1 MAQNSDLYHWNCFCQ
16 SDWLLLEK
24 WTPLAVLSRHVGVP
38 FLSFILFLLCWA
50 PALCVV
56 LFIYFLPTIH
66 VRRQQVSLF
75 VSGKNWSWRE
85 SLLSDIA
92 PTRCT
97 FHANNGTTIKVARL
111 QPDQCTCGGPEMWW
125 VRVHYMSYVL
135 DLALQQ
141 LADGLVLQC
150 QQRPFL
156 TTSTFLANFKM
167 FLTLQEERT
176 CYWKSVQVNCFV
188 HLATA
193 FWWAAYCVCSCVC

>member
-1 MAQNSDLYHWNCFCQ
+1 MDAVAVGGEAC
-16 SDWLLLEK
+16 WLFSHD
-24 WTPLAVLSRHVGVP
+24 TLAYPSC
-38 FLSFILFLLCWA
+38 LSFSFCSAGLLPSA
-50 PALCVV
+50 SF

-111 QPDQCTCGGPEMWW
+111 QPDQCTYGGPEMWW

-141 LADGLVLQC
+141 LADGCVLQC
-150 QQRPFL
+150 QQRPFS

-193 FWWAAYCVCSCVC
+193 FWRAAYCVCSCVC